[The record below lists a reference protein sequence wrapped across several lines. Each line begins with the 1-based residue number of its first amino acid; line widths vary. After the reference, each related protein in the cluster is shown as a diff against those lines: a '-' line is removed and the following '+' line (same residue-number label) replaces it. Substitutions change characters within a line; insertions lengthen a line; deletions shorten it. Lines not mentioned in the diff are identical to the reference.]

1 MMINISV
8 YFSECKFKFTCWKWN
23 LWAYYE
29 IKLDK
34 ITLYKIICN
43 YPWNNY
49 KNSLIVNQ
57 QFVCYTFSTRIWA
70 GPVQEVR
77 KEFVE
82 E

>member
-34 ITLYKIICN
+34 ITLYKIICFGN
-43 YPWNNY
+43 DT
-49 KNSLIVNQ
+49 KNANLGEIAL
-57 QFVCYTFSTRIWA
+57 W
-70 GPVQEVR
+70 
-77 KEFVE
+77 
-82 E
+82 